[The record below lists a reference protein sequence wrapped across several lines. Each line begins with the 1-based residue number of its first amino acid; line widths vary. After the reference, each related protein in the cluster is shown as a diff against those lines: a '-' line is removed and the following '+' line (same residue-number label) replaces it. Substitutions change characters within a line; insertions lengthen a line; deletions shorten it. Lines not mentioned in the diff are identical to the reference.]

1 MAHEAVNQ
9 KPREGL
15 SFDLPTARGWKTPVL
30 GDGDF
35 GAEVDVLDGV
45 EELDAFLHGALEG
58 FAAGDEASAAGALVD
73 DSSGDGF
80 LEIVCAGSAAAVNQA
95 SATHVAIGDLIARQ
109 IDGMIAAEVGVDAF
123 VKFAVAGIA
132 HVEGE
137 VAGVIFRKLLLD
149 DVGFDGHAEMVG
161 LAGEVSGKV

>member
-35 GAEVDVLDGV
+35 GAEVDVLDRV

-58 FAAGDEASAAGALVD
+58 FAAGDEAGATSTLVD
-73 DSSGDGF
+73 DGGGDGF
-80 LEIVCAGSAAAVNQA
+80 LEVIGPGRATAIDQA
-95 SATHVAIGDLIARQ
+95 SAAHETVGHLIATE
-109 IDGMIAAEVGVDAF
+109 INGMVAGEIGVNAF
-123 VKFAVAGIA
+123 VELTVAGIA
-132 HVEGE
+132 HVQGL
-137 VAGVIFRKLLLD
+137 VAAVIFGEFLLD
-149 DVGFDGHAEMVG
+149 DVGLNGDAEMVG
-161 LAGEVSGKV
+161 LAG

>member
-109 IDGMIAAEVGVDAF
+109 IDGMIAAEVGVNTL
-123 VKFAVAGIA
+123 VKLAVAGIA
-132 HVEGE
+132 YVESL
-137 VAGVIFRKLLLD
+137 VAAVIFRKLLLD
-149 DVGFDGHAEMVG
+149 DVRLDGHAEMVG
-161 LAGEVSGKV
+161 LAGEVGG